1 MLLELK
7 VRNWAS
13 FKDEVVLNTLATEE
27 AQHTDHP
34 SEVPSLGYKALPI
47 AMLYG
52 GNASGKTN
60 LIKALAFL
68 QNLVRRGIDID
79 GNLSSPIEPNPF
91 ILDKEYRTKPSMIS
105 VTFLSNG
112 HVYEYSVEVGTIVHS
127 EKLSIVSNN
136 ESKLIFSR
144 KEQEIEMGDSPD
156 FQLEVLSKFL
166 DQVAPR
172 QTQLFL
178 NLAQSNATKVVPIND
193 AFNWFVSL
201 ICVFPNQMLSQFVYN
216 ENPEFDR
223 VISTLDTGVS
233 QVKFSPIEPSDE
245 LKRFASEVSH
255 SNPISFVLND
265 ARFAFTYTD
274 DGSLQIKK
282 LYTTHKGY
290 KGEDFPMDYRLESD
304 GTKHVLDLVHAVMSL
319 TKEGSNIVLIIDE
332 IDRSLHPLM
341 SMQLIRMF
349 LEGRKPNA
357 TTQLIATCHNPL
369 ILDQQLL
376 RRDEIW
382 LLERDQVG
390 ASRMSSISDF
400 MDVNDES
407 DIQKLYFLGKL
418 GGLPAFF

>member
-13 FKDEVVLNTLATEE
+13 FKDEVVFNTLATEE
-27 AQHTDHP
+27 EQHPEHP

-79 GNLSSPIEPNPF
+79 GNFSSPIELNSF
-91 ILDKEYRTKPSMIS
+91 ILEEGYCSKPSMIS

-127 EKLSIVSNN
+127 EKLSIVSDN
-136 ESKLIFSR
+136 ESRLIFSR
-144 KEQEIEMGDSPD
+144 KEQEIEMGDAPD

-166 DQVAPR
+166 DQVSPR

-216 ENPEFDR
+216 ENPDFDR

-233 QVKFSPIEPSDE
+233 QVKFNSIELSDQ
-245 LKRFASEVSH
+245 LKRFVSEVGR
-255 SNPISFVLND
+255 SNPISVVLND
-265 ARFAFTYTD
+265 ARFAVTYAD
-274 DGSLQIKK
+274 DGRPQIKK
-282 LYTTHKGY
+282 LYTMHKG
-290 KGEDFPMDYRLESD
+290 KGKDFPMDYRLESD
-304 GTKHVLDLVHAVMSL
+304 GTKNVLDLAHAVMSL

-341 SMQLIRMF
+341 SLQLIKMF

-369 ILDQQLL
+369 LLDQNLV

-382 LLERDQVG
+382 LLERDQEG
-390 ASRMSSISDF
+390 ASTLSSISDF
-400 MDVNDES
+400 RDVNDES